1 MPVLGAKKWRGFEM
15 KIYQA
20 GPLFTEA
27 DRDWHRKFT
36 SALNHKGHTAIWPG
50 DLFDEEHLLSLGSN
64 AKEHI
69 FERCRNTID
78 ECDIVVALLDG
89 TQVDDGTS
97 WEIGYAFAKNI
108 PIYGI
113 RTDFRNGGDTSHSM
127 VNCMVECSCK
137 GIAKSISELLELL

>member
-1 MPVLGAKKWRGFEM
+1 M

-27 DRDWHRKFT
+27 DRDWHKKFS
-36 SALNHKGHTAIWPG
+36 SALNNKGHISIWPG
-50 DLFDEEHLLSLGSN
+50 DLFEDGHLLSLGSK
-64 AKEHI
+64 AKNHI
-69 FERCRNTID
+69 FEKCRNAID

-127 VNCMVECSCK
+127 VNCMIECSCK
-137 GIAKSISELLELL
+137 GIAKSISDLIALL

>member
-1 MPVLGAKKWRGFEM
+1 M

-27 DRDWHRKFT
+27 DRDWHKKFT
-36 SALNHKGHTAIWPG
+36 SALNKEGHTAIWPG
-50 DLFDEEHLLSLGSN
+50 DLFDEEHLLSLGSK

-69 FERCRNTID
+69 FEKCRNTID

-108 PIYGI
+108 PIFGI

-127 VNCMVECSCK
+127 VNCMIECSCK
-137 GIAKSISELLELL
+137 AIATSISGLLELL

>member
-1 MPVLGAKKWRGFEM
+1 M

-27 DRDWHRKFT
+27 DRDWHKKFT
-36 SALNHKGHTAIWPG
+36 SALNKEGHTAIWPG
-50 DLFDEEHLLSLGSN
+50 DLFDEEHLLSLGIK

-78 ECDIVVALLDG
+78 ECDILVALLDG

-113 RTDFRNGGDTSHSM
+113 RTDFRKGGDTSHSM

-137 GIAKSISELLELL
+137 KIAKSISELLELL